1 MALRI
6 AAAIKMRN
14 FSTLLPENSG
24 YNRVLKTMVAG
35 IDLALFMKVRGSK
48 LLFLSFN
55 LLIASYTFDF

>member
-14 FSTLLPENSG
+14 FSTLLPENAG

-35 IDLALFMKVRGSK
+35 IDLALFMKNAAVSCC
-48 LLFLSFN
+48 F
-55 LLIASYTFDF
+55 